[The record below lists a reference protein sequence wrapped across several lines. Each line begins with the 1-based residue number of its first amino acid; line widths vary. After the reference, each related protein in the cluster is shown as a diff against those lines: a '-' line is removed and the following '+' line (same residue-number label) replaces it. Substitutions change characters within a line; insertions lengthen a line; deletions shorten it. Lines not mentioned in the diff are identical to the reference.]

1 MNKKTKWGLVIVISA
16 GLIGWGIYSQL
27 PKENKELAEAEI
39 AAARPSGN
47 AKKVLNVNAV
57 VVKPQA
63 LTDEFT
69 TVATLMP
76 DEEVDLSFE
85 TSGKITE
92 INFDEGTFVKKGE
105 LLAKVNDRQLQ
116 AQLKRLLAQLKLAE
130 DRVFRQDALLKRDA
144 VSQEAFEQ
152 AKTDL
157 AILNADIDIVEA
169 EIALTEL
176 RAPFDGVIGLRKV
189 SVGAYASP
197 STVVARL
204 TKMAPLKVDFGLP
217 ERYAGELKKGINIEF
232 SVDGSGKKYNAKV
245 YAVEGA
251 VDAETKMYQVNM
263 RALYPNK
270 FHELMP
276 GHHASVVVKK
286 QELQDAIAIPTE
298 AITPEMGKDLV
309 YLYKSGK
316 AEPVEV
322 TCGDIRTESVVQV
335 IKGLQLG
342 DTLIT
347 SGVMQLRRGLPVTL
361 DNID

>member
-152 AKTDL
+152 AKTVKGRPSLVL
-157 AILNADIDIVEA
+157 ANTVKGKGSPVMEN
-169 EIALTEL
+169 
-176 RAPFDGVIGLRKV
+176 K
-189 SVGAYASP
+189 ASWHHHVP
-197 STVVARL
+197 STEEYQQI
-204 TKMAPLKVDFGLP
+204 MADLK
-217 ERYAGELKKGINIEF
+217 
-232 SVDGSGKKYNAKV
+232 
-245 YAVEGA
+245 
-251 VDAETKMYQVNM
+251 Q
-263 RALYPNK
+263 
-270 FHELMP
+270 HE
-276 GHHASVVVKK
+276 
-286 QELQDAIAIPTE
+286 EE
-298 AITPEMGKDLV
+298 A
-309 YLYKSGK
+309 
-316 AEPVEV
+316 
-322 TCGDIRTESVVQV
+322 
-335 IKGLQLG
+335 
-342 DTLIT
+342 
-347 SGVMQLRRGLPVTL
+347 
-361 DNID
+361 